1 MVGGWVDGGWMAGEI
16 ETNATS
22 AQPGLGLGSVW
33 QKADRIW
40 EIKVNEKYSVT
51 FCESIRNDGIQS
63 SFAILTL
70 VGTMTRG
77 ILNVLEMSLKNDI
90 IDKIIA

>member
-1 MVGGWVDGGWMAGEI
+1 MGGVGGWLEKLKLMLPQPNLGWDL
-16 ETNATS
+16 
-22 AQPGLGLGSVW
+22 AQFGKKQTGFG
-33 QKADRIW
+33 KK
-40 EIKVNEKYSVT
+40 KVNEKYSVT

-77 ILNVLEMSLKNDI
+77 ISNVLEMSLKNDI